1 MDLGVNY
8 PEVGATRTGDLPAG
22 YRHLEL
28 STDLD
33 APLAAAAEIVMTFGL
48 QARCGLRPES
58 DAPRATPGAE
68 FGLQYLGL
76 RLPCQVVW
84 AEETPDLVG
93 FGYGT
98 RPGHLERGE
107 ASFLLEPL
115 GPDRTRFTVRS
126 FSVPGTLLTRIGA
139 PVTRLLQTR
148 ANDRYLTVMRDACGG
163 ANPPESR

>member
-1 MDLGVNY
+1 VDLGLTY

-28 STDLD
+28 TAELD

-48 QARCGLRPES
+48 QARCGLHP
-58 DAPRATPGAE
+58 DASRATPGTA
-68 FGLQYLGL
+68 FTLRYLGI

-84 AEETPDLVG
+84 TEETPELVG

-115 GPDRTRFTVRS
+115 GADRTKFTVRS
-126 FSVPGTLLTRIGA
+126 FSVPGTLLTRLGA
-139 PVTRLLQTR
+139 PVTRYLQTR
-148 ANDRYLTVMRDACGG
+148 ANQRYLTVMRDACGG